1 MTTFLLVAGIALLIL
16 GLIAGAGYVMLTR
29 SGGLDSLH
37 GTFKRLVL
45 ILLVVGFGLT
55 STSLVIQAL

>member
-1 MTTFLLVAGIALLIL
+1 MTTLLIVAGSVLLVL
-16 GLIAGAGYVMLTR
+16 GLLAGVGYLMLTR

-45 ILLVVGFGLT
+45 ILLVLGFGLT
-55 STSLVIQAL
+55 AGGIVLQAL

>member
-1 MTTFLLVAGIALLIL
+1 MTTLLLVLGSVLLVL
-16 GLIAGAGYVMLTR
+16 GVLAGAGYLMLTR

-45 ILLVVGFGLT
+45 ILFALGVGFTAAGFVL
-55 STSLVIQAL
+55 QAL